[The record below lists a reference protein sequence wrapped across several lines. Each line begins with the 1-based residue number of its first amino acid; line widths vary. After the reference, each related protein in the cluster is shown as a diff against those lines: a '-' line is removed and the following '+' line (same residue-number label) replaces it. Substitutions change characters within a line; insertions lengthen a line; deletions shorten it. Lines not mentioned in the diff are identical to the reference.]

1 VRVQKDHWITLATH
15 PEIQYGQYLVPNFMS
30 ASVALK
36 IAENEFV
43 LISPGAS
50 LLAAWPAALRGAQMK
65 ISIIMPN
72 AFHYLGVSA
81 WLQVFPQAVLY
92 ASARAINRLQHKG
105 LGEIRTLEQQQ
116 PVLPAGYEILLVPGH
131 RAGDVWLHKS
141 CLGQGGVWITCDSF
155 LNYARYSRQ
164 PLARFLQKRLDA
176 APGLK
181 ISQVVKWFILDDRQ
195 AFKRWVL
202 QRLLTDK
209 PATLIPSHGEI
220 MAAQDLTE
228 KLQALINGR
237 L

>member
-1 VRVQKDHWITLATH
+1 MQKNQWINLAQC
-15 PEIQYGQYLVPNFMS
+15 PEIMYGQYLVPNFMS
-30 ASVALK
+30 ASVALRV
-36 IAENEFV
+36 AENEYV
-43 LISPGAS
+43 LISPGAD
-50 LLAAWPAALRGAQMK
+50 LLSDWPAALRGAQMK

-72 AFHYLGVSA
+72 GFHYLGVSA
-81 WLQVFPQAVLY
+81 WLKEFPQAVLY
-92 ASARAINRLQHKG
+92 ASARAISRLQHKG
-105 LGEIRTLEQQQ
+105 LGEIHALEQQQ

-141 CLGQGGVWITCDSF
+141 CPGQAGVWITCDSF

-209 PATLIPSHGEI
+209 PGMLIPSHGEI
-220 MAAQDLTE
+220 MQAGDLTE